1 MLLVT
6 FHGGSGGINNVV
18 IYTGPNTVKTSAA
31 LTGIDSSDLSELRG
45 LIWNSPY
52 LYVANGKSSKSNVLC
67 FQPQASLNYLF
78 NYIGEF
84 VSPSFS
90 KKDKKF
96 ESSIAH
102 PYSLA
107 FDGAGY
113 CYISNQDTNVVARAA
128 VSTNGQ
134 SGNIGTGS
142 QSAYLTQICKT
153 CTYLDGTFAGS
164 QVGSLPNVK
173 TAASSIESLN
183 GGLSVSIVSGKVQNS
198 VRDVAFFGG
207 VLFVCD
213 EPSSLLRLYTTAAGS
228 TVGTYLGSGPTL
240 PASPTHLAV
249 QGGGIYLSA
258 GDTLYWSVLVVPPT
272 PTLPWDLCFQSV
284 LTVPSALAGYSIGG
298 IAFDQ
303 AGHVYVTFQKG
314 KGGVGTGA
322 IYLYSISQA
331 NAQTAPVLS
340 SPQTIADGLQDTP
353 EFLLYLPG

>member
-18 IYTGPNTVKTSAA
+18 VYSGPNTISTSAA

-45 LIWNSPY
+45 LTWNSPY
-52 LYVANGKSSKSNVLC
+52 LYVANGKSSKSDVLC
-67 FQPQASLNYLF
+67 FQPQTSP
-78 NYIGEF
+78 NYIFSYISEF
-84 VSPSFS
+84 VAPKFS
-90 KKDKKF
+90 GKSEF
-96 ESSIAH
+96 ETSIAH
-102 PYSLA
+102 PFSLV

-128 VSTNGQ
+128 VSSNGQ
-134 SGNIGTGS
+134 TGDIGTS
-142 QSAYLTQICKT
+142 PQSSYLTQLCKT

-164 QVGSLPNVK
+164 QTGTLPNVK
-173 TAASSIESLN
+173 IAASDIASLN
-183 GGLSVSIVSGKVQNS
+183 GGLSVTIASGKVQNS
-198 VRDVAFFGG
+198 VRDVAFYGG

-228 TVGTYLGSGPTL
+228 TAGTYLGSGPTL

-249 QGGGIYLSA
+249 QGGGLYVSA
-258 GDTLYWSVLVVPPT
+258 GGTLYWSALVSPPA
-272 PTLPWDLCFQSV
+272 PTLPWNLYFQSV
-284 LTVPSALAGYSIGG
+284 LTVPSTLAGYSIGG
-298 IAFDQ
+298 ITFDQ
-303 AGHVYVTFQKG
+303 AGHVYVAFQKG

-322 IYLYSISQA
+322 IYLYTISQV

-340 SPQTIADGLQDTP
+340 SPQPIADGLTDTP